1 MTDHHIMRHLASTF
15 WFFAVL
21 ETGMDPAL
29 LPSSTV
35 RQISSDRSSRVALLH
50 TISVPAHPIALAI
63 DAAIGRVVV
72 LSQGPGDSNNYGEPT
87 GHASVSFLDAA
98 TGRLVRTVSLGPSS
112 YVGDPVYGSNFSPS
126 SHQSGIQSLA
136 IDEAAGRVFVLQ
148 VGKPTPG
155 TQSSATPIT
164 GQIRILDALTGRIL
178 RTVPAGQN
186 PLMLVADAHSGHLFV
201 PDARPGISIYDHRR
215 GSIRMFS
222 TASGALVRAIPVDP
236 DVYVSAVGVDARRGH
251 VLFQG
256 APKPGEDGV
265 VVIDARTGRVVRVVA
280 LATSLNACSPSLV
293 FDEGTNHFI
302 EASGEAR
309 ASMRAQVL
317 DGNTGRV
324 LRDEMLPSMADA
336 GGSCPVALAADAS
349 TARAFV
355 YEAPAYTGGMSYVSV
370 LDTRDGRIVSTVPTG
385 FGESTSISLAID
397 HRAGSTFIV
406 DTNTPDVTTTVNK
419 LTVLDTRSGRVLHTM
434 TLGQGPPV
442 VAVDERTEL
451 LFVVNG
457 ADNTVSV
464 FDISRL

>member
-1 MTDHHIMRHLASTF
+1 MRLSAR
-15 WFFAVL
+15 VL
-21 ETGMDPAL
+21 DIAILRRLSAAGTAFL
-29 LPSSTV
+29 RTV
-35 RQISSDRSSRVALLH
+35 PL
-50 TISVPAHPIALAI
+50 PAHPVALAV

-72 LSQGPGDSNNYGEPT
+72 LSQGPGDPNNPGEPT

-126 SHQSGIQSLA
+126 SSHQSGIQSLA

-155 TQSSATPIT
+155 TQSGATPIT
-164 GQIRILDALTGRIL
+164 GQIRILDAPTGRIL

-236 DVYVSAVGVDARRGH
+236 DVYVSAVGVDAPRGH

-265 VVIDARTGRVVRVVA
+265 VVIDARTGRVAHAVRFSTPSCNLA
-280 LATSLNACSPSLV
+280 L
-293 FDEGTNHFI
+293 DGQTNHLI
-302 EASGEAR
+302 GGRHDDRNGTSY
-309 ASMRAQVL
+309 AQI
-317 DGNTGRV
+317 
-324 LRDEMLPSMADA
+324 
-336 GGSCPVALAADAS
+336 LAADTGNLLREVS
-349 TARAFV
+349 LRSVARGGCPRSLAV
-355 YEAPAYTGGMSYVSV
+355 DETMGRAVMYEPSNYEYEPTSYLSV
-370 LDTRDGRIVSTVPTG
+370 LDTRSGQVVRDMVLGGAGDAISATLDRRRGRAFV
-385 FGESTSISLAID
+385 ANMD
-397 HRAGSTFIV
+397 M
-406 DTNTPDVTTTVNK
+406 PDVTTTVNT
-419 LTVLDTRSGRVLHTM
+419 LTVLDTRSGRVRHTM
-434 TLGQGPPV
+434 TLGQGPPIA
-442 VAVDERTEL
+442 AVDERTAR

-457 ADNTVSV
+457 ADSTVSV
-464 FDISRL
+464 LDISHQ

>member
-50 TISVPAHPIALAI
+50 TISVPAHPVALAI

-72 LSQGPGDSNNYGEPT
+72 LSQGPGDPNNYGEPT

-164 GQIRILDALTGRIL
+164 GQIRILDAPTGRIL

-265 VVIDARTGRVVRVVA
+265 VVIDARTGRVAQVVRFSTPSCNLA
-280 LATSLNACSPSLV
+280 L
-293 FDEGTNHFI
+293 DGQTNHLI
-302 EASGEAR
+302 GGRHDDRNGTSYAQILVADTGNLLREVSLRSVAR
-309 ASMRAQVL
+309 GGCPRSLAVDETMGRAVMY
-317 DGNTGRV
+317 
-324 LRDEMLPSMADA
+324 EPSD
-336 GGSCPVALAADAS
+336 
-349 TARAFV
+349 
-355 YEAPAYTGGMSYVSV
+355 YEYEPTSYLSV
-370 LDTRDGRIVSTVPTG
+370 LDTRSGQVVRDMVLGGAGDAISATLDRRRGRAFV
-385 FGESTSISLAID
+385 ANMD
-397 HRAGSTFIV
+397 M
-406 DTNTPDVTTTVNK
+406 PDVTTTVNT

-442 VAVDERTEL
+442 VAVDERTER

-464 FDISRL
+464 FDASRL